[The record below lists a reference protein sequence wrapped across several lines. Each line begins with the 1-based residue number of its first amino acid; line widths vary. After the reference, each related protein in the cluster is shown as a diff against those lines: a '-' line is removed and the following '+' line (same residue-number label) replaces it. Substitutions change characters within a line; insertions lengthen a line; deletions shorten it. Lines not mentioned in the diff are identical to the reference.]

1 MLLLHSTIDMHNA
14 ARDTEPVV
22 MEPVN
27 VSFTTQFYSAK
38 TIIILLYYNKYN
50 IMLIVYF

>member
-1 MLLLHSTIDMHNA
+1 MLLLHSTIDRHNA

-38 TIIILLYYNKYN
+38 TIIVLLYNKYN